1 MTTGKQQRN
10 SANLQPR
17 HPRNGSQVV
26 EVGIGDGVT
35 AKVAGGGGGTVSRL
49 SPEHARAIQRFANER
64 GVQVYVVGS
73 RASGNITSI
82 SDFDYI
88 VVKADGSPIN
98 SQLRQKAMRDLPR
111 GPRVERELGRRNG
124 IDIIKGVPL
133 DPERPH
139 ITFGPT
145 NE

>member
-1 MTTGKQQRN
+1 MWRLALG
-10 SANLQPR
+10 
-17 HPRNGSQVV
+17 RNGSRVV
-26 EVGIGDGVT
+26 EVAIGDGVT
-35 AKVAGGGGGTVSRL
+35 TKVTVGGGGTVSRL
-49 SPEHARAIQRFANER
+49 SPEQARAIQRFANEH
-64 GVQVYVVGS
+64 GVQVHLVGS

-88 VVKADGSPIN
+88 IVRADGSPIN

-111 GPRVERELGRRNG
+111 GPKVERELGQRNG

-133 DPERPH
+133 DPERPY

-145 NE
+145 NK